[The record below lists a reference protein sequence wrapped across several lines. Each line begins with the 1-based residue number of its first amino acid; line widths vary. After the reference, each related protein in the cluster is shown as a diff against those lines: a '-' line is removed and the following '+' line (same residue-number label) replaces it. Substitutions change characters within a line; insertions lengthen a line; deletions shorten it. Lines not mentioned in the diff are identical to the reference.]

1 MSSEREKVGKKH
13 PGIDLVI
20 GWDNTPR
27 GTPLGYFS
35 DLPTSET
42 SAMAYDEE
50 FFQEVS
56 TSKDKRIRVISNSEW
71 SDV

>member
-1 MSSEREKVGKKH
+1 MSGEWMKVGKKH
-13 PGIDLVI
+13 PGLDVVI

-35 DLPTSET
+35 DLPTSEAST
-42 SAMAYDEE
+42 MAYDEE

-56 TSKDKRIRVISNSEW
+56 TSEDKRIRVGHNAEW
-71 SDV
+71 SDI